1 MIPSK
6 MEEFV
11 EFYYKELK
19 EVLNKMNFEVENFP
33 TLEGFKEE
41 YKRKI
46 FYGEII
52 YIYKNY
58 FMK

>member
-11 EFYYKELK
+11 EFYYKELN
-19 EVLNKMNFEVENFP
+19 EVLNKMNFEVVNFP

-41 YKRKI
+41 YRRKI
-46 FYGEII
+46 FYGEL
-52 YIYKNY
+52 K
-58 FMK
+58 FEQM